1 MKKILAYLMV
11 GIAFTGC
18 NSLDLEPIS
27 SIADNKYWQ
36 TEAQVDAFNVGL
48 HSKFREKC
56 SYSIFLFGEPRADY
70 YFGESTF
77 GSATQGNE
85 RMWNNSLN
93 DVNTVVSN
101 FGNLYEVINQANL
114 MINKV
119 EGMSMNESTKKYY
132 LGEVYGIRAFLYFQL
147 LRSYGDVVI
156 WTDFSEGSSLDLG
169 NLYEVINQANLMIN
183 KVEGMSMNE
192 STKKYYLGEV
202 YGIRAFLYFQL
213 LRSYGDVVIWTDFS
227 EGSSLD
233 LGNLARPAS
242 SAADVMKLIVDDLQ
256 ASETAFGD
264 NYGFRNDSQRYF
276 WSKAAT
282 MMLKGEVYMWRGKH
296 MGGGNEDYTTAKN
309 ALQEVRNQTD
319 KFGLLEDFSEVFSY
333 DNKNNKEIIFAIR
346 NARDEYNMW
355 GDVTYN
361 NNMFP
366 QQNILFGY
374 MDENGNPIS
383 SLGDKVKVNGTIR
396 YPVNKDVYTKCFN
409 DNDTRKRS
417 TLQAA
422 YEKKEDGTLSLY
434 GLYPAKFL
442 GTLLD
447 GADTRSPLD
456 DYPVYRYADCLL
468 LLAQAK
474 AFLGEDPVE
483 EINAVRKRAYGEDY
497 FNAHPE
503 VQYPNDNDAALYAD
517 NKSVKPDNAGAME
530 AVLKERMRE
539 FMVEG
544 KRWYDLR
551 LAGDEY
557 VLEHTT
563 AEATRLLWPIDK
575 NTLTNNSALKQTPGY
590 ESSGGK

>member
-169 NLYEVINQANLMIN
+169 NLA
-183 KVEGMSMNE
+183 K
-192 STKKYYLGEV
+192 
-202 YGIRAFLYFQL
+202 
-213 LRSYGDVVIWTDFS
+213 
-227 EGSSLD
+227 
-233 LGNLARPAS
+233 PAS
-242 SAADVMKLIVDDLQ
+242 PAADVMKLIVDDLQ

-355 GDVTYN
+355 GDATYN

-517 NKSVKPDNAGAME
+517 NKSVKPDNVGAME

-563 AEATRLLWPIDK
+563 AEAPRLLWPIDK

>member
-11 GIAFTGC
+11 GTAFAITGC
-18 NSLDLEPIS
+18 NSLDLEPTS

-36 TEAQVDAFNVGL
+36 TESQVDAFNVGL

-56 SYSIFLFGEPRADY
+56 SFSIFLFGEPRADY
-70 YFGESTF
+70 YWGESSF

-93 DVNTVVSN
+93 DVNTGVSK
-101 FGNLYEVINQANL
+101 FGRLYEVINQTNL
-114 MINKV
+114 MIQKV
-119 EGMSMNESTKKYY
+119 EGMSMTESTKKFY
-132 LGEVYGIRAFLYFQL
+132 LGEAYGIRAFLYFQL

-169 NLYEVINQANLMIN
+169 NL
-183 KVEGMSMNE
+183 
-192 STKKYYLGEV
+192 TK
-202 YGIRAFLYFQL
+202 A
-213 LRSYGDVVIWTDFS
+213 
-227 EGSSLD
+227 
-233 LGNLARPAS
+233 AS
-242 SAADVMKLIVDDLQ
+242 PAADVMQLIIDDLQ
-256 ASETAFGD
+256 ASENAFGD
-264 NYGFRNDSQRYF
+264 NYGLRNNSQRYF
-276 WSKAAT
+276 WSKGAT

-296 MGGGNEDYTTAKN
+296 MGGGTTDYTTAKN
-309 ALQEVRNQTD
+309 ALQEVKNQTG
-319 KFGLLEDFSEVFSY
+319 KFGLLDKFTEVFSY

-346 NARDEYNMW
+346 NARNEYNMW
-355 GDVTYN
+355 GDANFN

-374 MDENGNPIS
+374 LAEDGNPIS
-383 SLGDKVKVNGTIR
+383 SLGDVVKVNGTIR
-396 YPVNKDVYTKCFN
+396 YPINKDVYTKCFN
-409 DNDTRKRS
+409 DNDTRKRG
-417 TLQAA
+417 TLQPA
-422 YEKKEDGTLSLY
+422 YEKQTDGTLSLY
-434 GLYPAKFL
+434 GLYPCKFI

-456 DYPVYRYADCLL
+456 DYPIYRYADCLL

-474 AFLGEDPVE
+474 AFLGENPAE

-503 VQYPNDNDAALYAD
+503 VQYPNDNDPALYTN

-563 AEATRLLWPIDK
+563 AEAARLLWPIDK
-575 NTLTNNSALKQTPGY
+575 GTLTNNKKLNQTPGY
-590 ESSGGK
+590 ETNAGK

>member
-101 FGNLYEVINQANL
+101 F
-114 MINKV
+114 
-119 EGMSMNESTKKYY
+119 
-132 LGEVYGIRAFLYFQL
+132 
-147 LRSYGDVVI
+147 
-156 WTDFSEGSSLDLG
+156 G

-355 GDVTYN
+355 
-361 NNMFP
+361 
-366 QQNILFGY
+366 
-374 MDENGNPIS
+374 
-383 SLGDKVKVNGTIR
+383 
-396 YPVNKDVYTKCFN
+396 C
-409 DNDTRKRS
+409 
-417 TLQAA
+417 
-422 YEKKEDGTLSLY
+422 
-434 GLYPAKFL
+434 
-442 GTLLD
+442 
-447 GADTRSPLD
+447 
-456 DYPVYRYADCLL
+456 
-468 LLAQAK
+468 
-474 AFLGEDPVE
+474 
-483 EINAVRKRAYGEDY
+483 
-497 FNAHPE
+497 
-503 VQYPNDNDAALYAD
+503 
-517 NKSVKPDNAGAME
+517 
-530 AVLKERMRE
+530 
-539 FMVEG
+539 
-544 KRWYDLR
+544 
-551 LAGDEY
+551 
-557 VLEHTT
+557 
-563 AEATRLLWPIDK
+563 
-575 NTLTNNSALKQTPGY
+575 
-590 ESSGGK
+590 GGM